1 MKALEKLE
9 AYLRDKEIPYLLKH
23 HPKAYTAK
31 EVAGSEHISPWIMA
45 KVVMVVADG
54 KMVMTVI
61 SAGNRIDLDKLTT
74 VLGAHM
80 VRLAEEWE
88 FQHIFSDCE
97 PGAMPPFGNFYN
109 LPVYVDRQLAGKE
122 FFVFQAGTH
131 KITLKIAFSSYE
143 ELVKPIIA
151 DFCTDLLLDYS
162 NEGEVYFEEWS

>member
-1 MKALEKLE
+1 MKALERLE
-9 AYLRDKEIPYLLKH
+9 AYLRDKDVPYLLKH

-31 EVAGSEHISPWIMA
+31 EVAGSEHIPPQLMA

-54 KMVMTVI
+54 EMVMTVI
-61 SAGNRIDLDKLTT
+61 SAKNRVDLTRLADILS
-74 VLGAHM
+74 AHV

-109 LPVYVDRQLAGKE
+109 LPVYVDRSLASQE

-131 KITLKIAFSSYE
+131 KVTVKMAFSSYE

-151 DFCTDLLLDYS
+151 DFCSELVLNYS
-162 NEGEVYFEEWS
+162 VEAEAYRDDW

>member
-1 MKALEKLE
+1 MKALERLE
-9 AYLRDKEIPYLLKH
+9 AYLRDKDIPYLLRH

-31 EVAGSEHISPWIMA
+31 EVAGSEHISPQLMA

-54 KMVMTVI
+54 EIVMTVI
-61 SAGNRIDLDKLTT
+61 SAMNRVDLTRLSDILN
-74 VLGAHM
+74 AHV

-97 PGAMPPFGNFYN
+97 PGAMPPFGNLYN
-109 LPVYVDRQLAGKE
+109 LPVYVDRSLANKE

-131 KITLKIAFSSYE
+131 KVTVKMAFSSYE

-151 DFCTDLLLDYS
+151 DFCSELLVDYTV
-162 NEGEVYFEEWS
+162 EAGAYRDDW